1 MFIKWEQ
8 ASAAFCVTACRNPI
22 ISPADNLRAF
32 RKIPAP
38 VRISADWVCRCSATC
53 LSCGGGGCESWL
65 LSEPYPL
72 YREIFSQPAVDIRLR
87 KFGRVDNSFH
97 LFDFYMADGVFP
109 FLV

>member
-72 YREIFSQPAVDIRLR
+72 YLE
-87 KFGRVDNSFH
+87 N
-97 LFDFYMADGVFP
+97 FYMADGVFQ